1 MVSFPPQL
9 GLHLMDLAPR
19 AGGAC
24 GAVGGGEVAGGGEDR
39 SCGPVVDGL
48 PRRIRLPGIVQTLW
62 YVLGVESFLEL
73 AIKRYESEGMI
84 TFRISGIGDVVS
96 VFDPRLIREIFTGDS
111 DVLRGGEANSQ
122 VLAGRVGPN
131 NPFLLDGERHLRARR
146 LLLPP
151 FHGEAIAHHEQMVE
165 RIATSAVEGWP
176 VGQEFA
182 LWPRMRAITMQV
194 ILHAVIGVR
203 NEERRQRLARLLPA
217 FARGGLFGA
226 LAELRLPWLTHGAV
240 GRRMPWVKERAEA
253 TRLLFEEIAERR
265 ARPEG
270 REDILAMLVAARD
283 EQGRG
288 LTDEELFDTVLPLLG
303 AGHDTTAAVLT
314 WCFELVTRHPDV
326 VERCR
331 TAIAENDREY
341 LTAVINETLRMRP
354 VTDAVARKL
363 SAPLELGGYRLPAG
377 TFVAASIRGVQYL
390 PGVWPDPHSFR
401 PERLLERPVAP
412 YTLIPFGG
420 GDRRCIGASFAT
432 MEIRTILATVLQQ
445 VELQSAKSR
454 PERPTRLRGVAI
466 VPARGTR
473 VVARRRATSEKG
485 QTTVDAI
492 RQTGFSPVRVPSR
505 DAVPSSDLRS

>member
-24 GAVGGGEVAGGGEDR
+24 GAVGSDEVAGGGGDR
-39 SCGPVVDGL
+39 SCGRPVVDGL
-48 PRRIRLPGIVQTLW
+48 PRGIRLPATVQTLW
-62 YVLGVESFLEL
+62 SVFGVESFVEL
-73 AIKRYESEGMI
+73 AIKRYASDGMV

-96 VFDPRLIREIFTGDS
+96 VFDPRLIAEVFTGDS
-111 DVLRGGEANSQ
+111 DVLRGGEANAQ
-122 VLAGRVGPN
+122 VLAGRVGQH

-146 LLLPP
+146 MLLPP

-165 RIATSAVEGWP
+165 QIATSEVEGWP

-182 LWPRMRAITMQV
+182 LWPRLRAITMQV
-194 ILHAVIGVR
+194 ILRAVIGVR
-203 NEERRQRLARLLPA
+203 NEERRQRLARVLPA

-226 LAELRLPWLTHGAV
+226 LAELRLPWLAHGAV
-240 GRRMPWVKERAEA
+240 GRRMPWIKERAEA
-253 TRLLFEEIAERR
+253 TRLLLDEIAERR
-265 ARPEG
+265 ARPDG
-270 REDILAMLVAARD
+270 HEDILAMLVAARD
-283 EQGRG
+283 EQGHG

-303 AGHDTTAAVLT
+303 AGHDTTAAVLA

-326 VERCR
+326 LERCR

-377 TFVAASIRGVQYL
+377 TFVVASVRGVQYL
-390 PGVWPDPHSFR
+390 PSVWPDPHSFR
-401 PERLLERPVAP
+401 PERLLERPAP

-420 GDRRCIGASFAT
+420 GDRRCIGASFVT
-432 MEIRTILATVLQQ
+432 MEIRTVLATVLQQ
-445 VELQSAKSR
+445 VELRSAKSR
-454 PERPTRLRGVAI
+454 PERSTRLRGVAI

-473 VVARRRATSEKG
+473 VVARQRAASEKG
-485 QTTVDAI
+485 QTVVDAI
-492 RQTGFSPVRVPSR
+492 RQTVV
-505 DAVPSSDLRS
+505 